1 MKKSVILL
9 LIVLPVFLFSEN
21 FKYLYFKGNR
31 TFDNTTL
38 YEALGFKLPSLILF
52 WKKRAVK
59 IDPKT
64 VPLLK
69 ESLKGFYEIK
79 GFYKTKI
86 IPLENNDSII
96 FQIEENR
103 PVIVNKIDI
112 KSDFPIKNL
121 ILLKKG
127 DRFQADLFI
136 KSKQKIKKELLKEG
150 FCSYDLKAKALV
162 DLEKRE
168 ADLIFHLKKDGIC
181 KFGKV
186 TIKGLESI
194 NKKIVKE
201 YLKFKE
207 GDKYNIDKI
216 KESYNSLYSL
226 GVFSSVLI
234 EEKEKINNIV
244 NYLISLKERKKKIKL
259 KTGIGYETNLGTRAF
274 FKWEEYN
281 FRGNAKKLSF
291 FLKHSKK
298 EKVIKN
304 NFFKPLVFSLKNKNF
319 HLKNEIG
326 YSFFDYNS
334 YKEKKFFEKI
344 HLFTN
349 INKQLFDI
357 GFGIENIKI
366 DEVENLCNIKEG
378 NFLLIYPFLEY
389 EKDKRDSKLNP
400 KKGYYL
406 NSKIEGGIKEI
417 GSESTYLKWE
427 SEIRVIHTFKENLTT
442 AIKGKLGLLK
452 ELEKSL
458 PTSKLFFAGGAYSNR
473 AYGYHKLYATDS
485 KCEDVGGKTMIDL
498 SFEIDK
504 PIYKNIIGALFF
516 DSTLL
521 SKDSLD
527 FSTDFVNSIGFGIR
541 YLTQI
546 GPIKVDMGFNIK
558 DPSINAIHF
567 LIGQSF

>member
-1 MKKSVILL
+1 MKKRVILL
-9 LIVLPVFLFSEN
+9 LIILPIFLFSEN
-21 FKYLYFKGNR
+21 LKYLYFKGNK
-31 TFDNTTL
+31 TFDNSTL
-38 YEALGFKLPSLILF
+38 YEALDLKLPPFILF
-52 WKKRAVK
+52 WKKKAAK
-59 IDPKT
+59 INPKS
-64 VPLLK
+64 VSFLK

-79 GFYKTKI
+79 GFYNTKI
-86 IPLENNDSII
+86 TSLENNDSII
-96 FQIEENR
+96 FQIKENR

-136 KSKQKIKKELLKEG
+136 KSKQKIKEELLKEG

-168 ADLIFHLKKDGIC
+168 ANLIFHLKKDGIC

-186 TIKGLESI
+186 TIKGLKSI
-194 NKKIVKE
+194 NPKIVKE

-207 GDKYNIDKI
+207 GDRYNIEKI
-216 KESYNSLYSL
+216 KNSYNSLYSL
-226 GVFSSVLI
+226 GAFSSVLI

-244 NYLISLKERKKKIKL
+244 NYLISLKERKKRIRL
-259 KTGIGYETNLGTRAF
+259 KAGIGYETNLGARVF

-298 EKVIKN
+298 EKIIKN
-304 NFFKPLVFSLKNKNF
+304 NFFKPLVFSIKNKNID
-319 HLKNEIG
+319 LKNELG

-334 YKEKKFFEKI
+334 YKEKKIFEKI

-366 DEVENLCNIKEG
+366 DEVENLCNIKKG
-378 NFLLIYPFLEY
+378 DFLLIYPFLEY
-389 EKDKRDSKLNP
+389 EKDERDSKLNP

-427 SEIRVIHTFKENLTT
+427 SEIRLIHTFKENLTA
-442 AIKGKLGLLK
+442 AIKGKLGLIK

-485 KCEDVGGKTMIDL
+485 KCKDVGGKTMIDL
-498 SFEIDK
+498 SFEVDK

-541 YLTQI
+541 YLTKI
-546 GPIKVDMGFNIK
+546 GPLKVDIGFNTE

>member
-1 MKKSVILL
+1 M
-9 LIVLPVFLFSEN
+9 
-21 FKYLYFKGNR
+21 
-31 TFDNTTL
+31 
-38 YEALGFKLPSLILF
+38 
-52 WKKRAVK
+52 
-59 IDPKT
+59 
-64 VPLLK
+64 
-69 ESLKGFYEIK
+69 
-79 GFYKTKI
+79 
-86 IPLENNDSII
+86 
-96 FQIEENR
+96 
-103 PVIVNKIDI
+103 
-112 KSDFPIKNL
+112 
-121 ILLKKG
+121 
-127 DRFQADLFI
+127 
-136 KSKQKIKKELLKEG
+136 
-150 FCSYDLKAKALV
+150 V
-162 DLEKRE
+162 DLEKNK

-186 TIKGLESI
+186 TIKGLKSI
-194 NKKIVKE
+194 NPKIVKE

-207 GDKYNIDKI
+207 GDRYNIEKI
-216 KESYNSLYSL
+216 KNSYNSLYSL
-226 GVFSSVLI
+226 GAFSSVLI

-244 NYLISLKERKKKIKL
+244 NYLISLKERKKRIRV
-259 KTGIGYETNLGTRAF
+259 KTGIGYETDLGPRAF
-274 FKWEEYN
+274 FRWEEHN

-291 FLKHSKK
+291 FLKYSKK
-298 EKVIKN
+298 EKIIKN
-304 NFFKPLVFSLKNKNF
+304 NFFKPLVFSLKGKNID
-319 HLKNEIG
+319 LKNEIG

-334 YKEKKFFEKI
+334 YKEKKIFEKI

-366 DEVENLCNIKEG
+366 DEVENLCNIKKG
-378 NFLLIYPFLEY
+378 DFLLIYPFLEY
-389 EKDKRDSKLNP
+389 EKDERDSKLNP

-427 SEIRVIHTFKENLTT
+427 SEIRLIHTFKENLTA
-442 AIKGKLGLLK
+442 AIKGKLGLIK

-485 KCEDVGGKTMIDL
+485 KCKDVGGKTMIDL
-498 SFEIDK
+498 SFEVDK

-541 YLTQI
+541 YLTKI
-546 GPIKVDMGFNIK
+546 GPIKVDIGFNTE